1 MPDNKKS
8 PAKESKKEKPVEK
21 LTNKELD
28 KVSGG
33 ANGWPC
39 PPDGLPC
46 EPAICAPI
54 PCLPHKLK

>member
-1 MPDNKKS
+1 MPDNKKI

-21 LTNKELD
+21 LTDKELD
-28 KVSGG
+28 KASGG

-39 PPDGLPC
+39 PPDGPC
-46 EPAICAPI
+46 MPAVCAPI